1 MLKQLARLTV
11 EADGR
16 YATSG
21 ELQFLKDYLESVDQ
35 RVSAYEKIRDAAD
48 EMIAEVEA
56 EKNTRNQA
64 EPGKFFHIGSEDRS
78 SVCIRDM
85 RGILRCSAATM
96 LLGDLDRMREAVLV
110 WYQTIVRAFGYE
122 MDMEIM
128 YQFLETVV
136 KKHLTPEEFAVVK
149 PMLQLNYTILP

>member
-21 ELQFLKDYLESVDQ
+21 ELQFLKDYLASVEQ

-56 EKNTRNQA
+56 EKNTRNQSKQ
-64 EPGKFFHIGSEDRS
+64 EKVFYLGTEDRS

-110 WYQTIVRAFGYE
+110 WYQTIVRAFSYE
-122 MDMEIM
+122 KDTEMM
-128 YQFLETVV
+128 YQFLEGIV
-136 KKHLTPEEFAVVK
+136 KKQLTPEEFAVVK
-149 PMLQLNYTILP
+149 PMLQLNYTILS